1 MEKLRGMLC
10 DELEKITDRGSLT
23 ADTLTFVDK
32 ITHSIKSIDTIMAM
46 EDAGYSEDYYGDNY
60 DNYDS
65 RDYSRNSYARGRGR
79 NAKRDSMGRYAN
91 DGRYSYER
99 RGRYSRDDGKQSMV
113 KQLEQMM
120 ESAPGEQERNAI
132 MQALNHLE
140 ND

>member
-1 MEKLRGMLC
+1 MMMEKLREMLC
-10 DELEKITDRGSLT
+10 SELDKIVNRGNLT

-46 EDAGYSEDYYGDNY
+46 EEAGYSEDYSGNY
-60 DNYDS
+60 
-65 RDYSRNSYARGRGR
+65 SYARGRGR
-79 NAKRDSMGRYAN
+79 YAKRDSMGRYSS
-91 DGRYSYER
+91 DGYSYER
-99 RGRYSRDDGKQSMV
+99 RGRYSRDEGKHSMV

-132 MQALNHLE
+132 MQAINHLE